1 MKETSRP
8 KSVPEPTDFQRA
20 VHEAVRLIPEGKV
33 SSYACIATRIRRGS
47 ARTVGTA
54 LRHAPDD
61 PGIPCHRV
69 ICSDGRVGGFGGEM
83 AGPHVARKE
92 RLLRKEGVPFI
103 TKGKVDPAAFI

>member
-1 MKETSRP
+1 MKAEPRARP
-8 KSVPEPTDFQRA
+8 APEPTDFQRA
-20 VHEAVRLIPEGKV
+20 VYDAVRRIPEGKV
-33 SSYACIATRIRRGS
+33 SSYALIATWIRRGS

-103 TKGKVDPAAFI
+103 AKGKVDPVAFV

>member
-1 MKETSRP
+1 MKAEPRAKP
-8 KSVPEPTDFQRA
+8 APEPTDFQKA
-20 VHEAVRLIPEGKV
+20 VYDAVRRIPEGKV
-33 SSYACIATRIRRGS
+33 SSYALIAAWIRRGS

-103 TKGKVDPAAFI
+103 AKGKVDPVAFV